1 MKIYFFTETESSVMD
16 FAFPE
21 DEPKN
26 AIASFTLT
34 EGQSTLELRYKLVN
48 GALVDLHP
56 GKTDAEVIAIIQ
68 QAEAKAAEDLA
79 KQLAETP
86 AQ

>member
-26 AIASFTLT
+26 AIASFTLA
-34 EGQSTLELRYKLVN
+34 EGQSKLSNRYTLVN
-48 GALVDLHP
+48 GALVDAYV
-56 GKTDAEVIAIIQ
+56 GNTDEEVFAAIH

-79 KQLAETP
+79 KQLAE
-86 AQ
+86 AQA

>member
-34 EGQSTLELRYKLVN
+34 EGQSRLELRYKLAN
-48 GALVDLHP
+48 GALVDLYP
-56 GKTDAEVIAIIQ
+56 GKTDEEVIATIQ
-68 QAEAKAAEDLA
+68 QAEVKAAEDLA
-79 KQLAETP
+79 KQLAE
-86 AQ
+86 AQA

>member
-26 AIASFTLT
+26 AIASFTLA
-34 EGQSTLELRYKLVN
+34 EGQSKLSNRYTLVN
-48 GALVDLHP
+48 GALVDAYV
-56 GKTDAEVIAIIQ
+56 GKTDEEVFAAIH

-79 KQLAETP
+79 KQLAE
-86 AQ
+86 AQA